1 MLVSDPLSRGWNLF
15 GTAEVAAMNV
25 SFINYPAVI
34 ALAQAG
40 AVVCGHLLGVISAHD
55 RALALFPRR
64 PRWRARS
71 PSWP

>member
-15 GTAEVAAMNV
+15 GTAEGAMNV

-34 ALAQAG
+34 ALTQAR

>member
-34 ALAQAG
+34 ASPKPVPSSAG
-40 AVVCGHLLGVISAHD
+40 ISSA
-55 RALALFPRR
+55 
-64 PRWRARS
+64 
-71 PSWP
+71 

>member
-1 MLVSDPLSRGWNLF
+1 LVSDPLSLGWNLF
-15 GTAEVAAMNV
+15 GTAELAANLT
-25 SFINYPAVI
+25 FINYPALI

-40 AVVCGHLLGVISAHD
+40 AVVCGHLLGVVSAHD

-64 PRWRARS
+64 TAVAGQL